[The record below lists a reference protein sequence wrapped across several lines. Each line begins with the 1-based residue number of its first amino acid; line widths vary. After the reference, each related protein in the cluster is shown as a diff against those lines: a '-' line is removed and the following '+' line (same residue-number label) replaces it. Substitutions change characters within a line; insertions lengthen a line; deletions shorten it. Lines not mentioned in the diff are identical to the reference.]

1 MAIIKQMMMNKDQDV
16 ENKMHRNLW
25 QKIVEI
31 MRVINDLEVKCEYLF
46 SKMETGS
53 YTRSDKEAF
62 WKQCGFSI
70 ENDAQLIEMIKQ
82 HPLLLETG
90 SISGKPYLVR
100 LVDELGIKEILSDDN
115 QLKTHYL
122 LNRLQ
127 REYQRIEN
135 IKSFWESAGFTI
147 THDSQLILLIKE
159 HPLLMAKTV
168 YKGETVLERL
178 VEELGVKALIYGDKT
193 LQIEYLL
200 HLLQRE
206 RKRIGDANLF
216 WQRIGFTVA
225 DDPQMI
231 SLIKMHPLLNVKTV
245 YKGKTVSER
254 LLEELGMFKELISSD
269 KQTQIEWLLRLLQNE
284 RNCIENK
291 NLFWQGIGFAV
302 SGDPQMISLI
312 KNHPLLTAKTEHQG
326 KAVLER
332 LMEELGFKERVHDDH
347 SLQIDWLLCRLRSE
361 KNCIENKNLF
371 WQRIGFTVADD
382 PQMISLI
389 KMHPLLNVKTVYKGK
404 TVSER
409 LLEELGMFKELISS
423 DKQTQIEWLLRLLQ

>member
-269 KQTQIEWLLRLLQNE
+269 KQTQIEWLLRLLQKHSMLMANTKHK
-284 RNCIENK
+284 NK
-291 NLFWQGIGFAV
+291 TI
-302 SGDPQMISLI
+302 
-312 KNHPLLTAKTEHQG
+312 
-326 KAVLER
+326 LER
-332 LMEELGFKERVHDDH
+332 LVEELGVKELISDYQQ
-347 SLQIDWLLCRLRSE
+347 LQIECLLHILQSE
-361 KNCIENKNLF
+361 RNCIENKNLF

>member
-231 SLIKMHPLLNVKTV
+231 SLIKKHSMLMANTKHKNKTIL
-245 YKGKTVSER
+245 ER
-254 LLEELGMFKELISSD
+254 LVEELGVKELISD
-269 KQTQIEWLLRLLQNE
+269 YQQLQIECLLHILQSE
-284 RNCIENK
+284 R
-291 NLFWQGIGFAV
+291 
-302 SGDPQMISLI
+302 
-312 KNHPLLTAKTEHQG
+312 
-326 KAVLER
+326 
-332 LMEELGFKERVHDDH
+332 
-347 SLQIDWLLCRLRSE
+347 
-361 KNCIENKNLF
+361 NCIENKNLF